1 MVWMRQK
8 AWWDKVAGAREG
20 AETAASGEG
29 SGLPSSRP
37 LDYQK
42 LENAIRHLRWARMML
57 HEMSGT
63 HNGEKLG
70 WELYDVA
77 QRVNGDEREVDAL
90 LKKFRGE
97 GIPGV

>member
-1 MVWMRQK
+1 
-8 AWWDKVAGAREG
+8 
-20 AETAASGEG
+20 
-29 SGLPSSRP
+29 
-37 LDYQK
+37 
-42 LENAIRHLRWARMML
+42 MML